1 LVYDFSGVGITK
13 SSFYSETQNLKVL
26 QFNCLTMSEEIVK
39 MSPKGQLV
47 VPKDIREKGDFNP
60 SDRFIAVQ
68 VQDGVMFKKISFDV
82 KEEYK
87 KLSKKVQER
96 FEEEGLTKE
105 EIEEAVEWAR
115 E

>member
-1 LVYDFSGVGITK
+1 
-13 SSFYSETQNLKVL
+13 
-26 QFNCLTMSEEIVK
+26 MSEEIVK

-47 VPKDIREKGDFNP
+47 VPKEIREEADFEA

-68 VQDGVMFKKISFDV
+68 VEDGVMFKKISFDV

-87 KLSKKVQER
+87 KLSNKVQER
-96 FEEEGLTKE
+96 FQEEALDEE
-105 EIEEAVEWAR
+105 EIEDAIEWAR

>member
-1 LVYDFSGVGITK
+1 
-13 SSFYSETQNLKVL
+13 
-26 QFNCLTMSEEIVK
+26 MSEEIVK

-47 VPKDIREKGDFNP
+47 VPKNIREQAEFNP

-68 VQDGVMFKKISFDV
+68 VEDGVMFKKINFNI

-87 KLSKKVQER
+87 KLSKKVQQR
-96 FEEEGLTKE
+96 FEDEGLSKE
-105 EIEEAVEWAR
+105 EVEEAVEWAR